1 MDNRQDPR
9 TRRTRETVVAAF
21 VELAFRQRYDT
32 IRTADLIAAASVGRS
47 TFYEH
52 FRGKDEVLLAAV
64 APILQPLASAALG
77 RASKVQVRVMLE
89 HVWERRGF
97 ARILL
102 AGGTGMKLQRRL
114 AAMIE
119 ARLVPTPGA
128 APPAMI
134 AMSAAAAQLT
144 LLRMWIAGE
153 AACPP
158 ADLAVQMLACAR
170 LLQRPDLPL
179 P

>member
-1 MDNRQDPR
+1 MAPAMDNRQDPR

-32 IRTADLIAAASVGRS
+32 IRIADLIAAAGVGRS

-77 RASKVQVRVMLE
+77 RASKVQVRAMLE

-97 ARILL
+97 ARTLL
-102 AGGTGMKLQRRL
+102 AGGTGTKLQRRL

-119 ARLVPTPGA
+119 ARLVAMPDA

-144 LLRMWIAGE
+144 LLRMWVAGE

-158 ADLAVQMLACAR
+158 ADLAAQVLACAR
-170 LLQRPDLPL
+170 LLPEA
-179 P
+179 